1 MPIYKMDGKKDGK
14 QKYRVRINYI
24 DSLGKARQI
33 ERVAYGMDSAKQL
46 ERELA
51 VKVSE
56 ELPSGI
62 TVKRLYDEYMKAK
75 IHEVRESTYRKSE
88 TNLLLHVLPYLGEMK
103 LDKLSTQV
111 LEMWKQDISSGNY
124 SIRTKKNIFGE
135 FRALLNW
142 GVKMEYIQKNPLL
155 KLGNFRSSMELGKE
169 MDFYTP
175 EEFLKF
181 IKIAKQKAES
191 SESLMDWGFYIFFMI
206 AFYTGMRKGE
216 INALTWEDIK
226 GDNISI
232 TKSITQKLRGED
244 RITPPK
250 NQSSIRCIEI
260 PLPLK
265 DALDAHY
272 KRCSEQESFKDSF
285 FICGGPKALR
295 DTSLQNA
302 NQRFA
307 DEAGIKCIRI
317 HDFRH
322 SHASL
327 LANEGIN
334 IQEIARRLGHSNATI
349 TLKTY
354 SHLYPREKE
363 RAIKIL
369 NKIVDKSWIK
379 E

>member
-33 ERVAYGMDSAKQL
+33 ERVAYGIDSAKQL

-51 VKVSE
+51 IKVSE
-56 ELPSGI
+56 DAPSGM
-62 TVKRLYDEYMKAK
+62 TVQQLYNEYMKAK

-88 TNLLLHVLPYLGEMK
+88 TNLTLHVLPTLGNVK
-103 LDKLSTQV
+103 LDKLSTRI
-111 LEMWKQDISSGNY
+111 LEQWKQEISSGEY

-142 GVKMEYIQKNPLL
+142 GMKMEYIQKNPLL
-155 KLGNFRSSMELGKE
+155 KVGNFRSSAELEKE

-181 IKIAKQKAES
+181 IKIAKKKAES

-232 TKSITQKLRGED
+232 TKSITQKLKGED

-250 NQSSIRCIEI
+250 NKSSVRSIEI
-260 PLPLK
+260 PTPLK
-265 DALDAHY
+265 EALDAHY
-272 KRCSEQESFKDSF
+272 KRCSEQKSFTDNY

-307 DEAGIKCIRI
+307 DEAGVKLIRI

-369 NKIVDKSWIK
+369 NKIV
-379 E
+379 